1 MSLVQGVGDEVIFF
15 FLFMFL
21 LIVVLVLIT
30 LRAVSRNGPQTGERD
45 RRSVVTQVPRIGHNG
60 PDRESEDSR
69 TASAGVRRYGVPG
82 TVSDRS
88 RPTFDTTEEVPDE
101 YGASSDERGRVSKDR
116 ESLCGVASSDSRH
129 SESVTHTLNSEGR
142 GGLTRRVQDTFA
154 STHMDPSRD
163 AEEEVSTGNIW
174 EAAEIEANGQELP
187 PSHVSSTDGSR
198 NEETDKAHRSV
209 PTPASQDE
217 ETSDS
222 MRICLVH
229 FQQRTH
235 ITCSPEDT
243 LLHLAEVHFRQELG
257 DNVHARFIYCGRLLD
272 AEAALRDHHLPP
284 EAGVHIHFSN
294 AGVSHSA
301 QAMGT
306 DPADLDISALFLP
319 MLGLVLG
326 AVWAV
331 LLWKPALFTLLTKLM
346 LYCLSFG
353 YILLLYARFGRRA
366 NVARV

>member
-1 MSLVQGVGDEVIFF
+1 MSLVQGFGDEVIFF

-30 LRAVSRNGPQTGERD
+30 LRAVSRNNGPHTGERD
-45 RRSVVTQVPRIGHNG
+45 RRSVVTQVPRIVHSGA
-60 PDRESEDSR
+60 DRVSEDSR

-82 TVSDRS
+82 TASDRS
-88 RPTFDTTEEVPDE
+88 RPTFDTTTEVSNEP
-101 YGASSDERGRVSKDR
+101 GASSDERGRVSKDR
-116 ESLCGVASSDSRH
+116 ESVRDVASNDSRH
-129 SESVTHTLNSEGR
+129 GESVTHTNGGGR
-142 GGLTRRVQDTFA
+142 GGLTRRGQDTFA
-154 STHMDPSRD
+154 STNMDPSRD

-174 EAAEIEANGQELP
+174 EAAEIEANEQKLP
-187 PSHVSSTDGSR
+187 PSRVSSTDGSSD
-198 NEETDKAHRSV
+198 ETEKTHRSV
-209 PTPASQDE
+209 PTPVSQDE

-222 MRICLVH
+222 VRICLVH

-235 ITCSPEDT
+235 ITCSPDDT

-257 DNVHARFIYCGRLLD
+257 DNVRARFIYCGRLLD

-294 AGVSHSA
+294 AGVSHS
-301 QAMGT
+301 QATGT
-306 DPADLDISALFLP
+306 DPADLDISDLFLP

>member
-30 LRAVSRNGPQTGERD
+30 LRAVSRNNAPHTGEGD
-45 RRSVVTQVPRIGHNG
+45 RRSVVTQIPRIRHSGA
-60 PDRESEDSR
+60 DRESEDSR
-69 TASAGVRRYGVPG
+69 TASAGVRRYH
-82 TVSDRS
+82 RS
-88 RPTFDTTEEVPDE
+88 RPTYDTTEGVANES
-101 YGASSDERGRVSKDR
+101 GASSGDRGRVSKDR
-116 ESLCGVASSDSRH
+116 ENLHDVASSNSRH
-129 SESVTHTLNSEGR
+129 SESVTHTNGEGR
-142 GGLTRRVQDTFA
+142 GELTRRVQDRFV
-154 STHMDPSRD
+154 STRMDPSRD

-174 EAAEIEANGQELP
+174 EAAEVETSGQELP
-187 PSHVSSTDGSR
+187 PSHVSSTDGSS
-198 NEETDKAHRSV
+198 EETVKAHRSV
-209 PTPASQDE
+209 PTPVSQDE

-235 ITCSPEDT
+235 ITCSPDDT

-257 DNVHARFIYCGRLLD
+257 YNIRARFIYCGRLLD
-272 AEAALRDHHLPP
+272 AQAALRDHHLPP

-294 AGVSHSA
+294 AGVSRS

-306 DPADLDISALFLP
+306 DPADLDISTLFLP

-331 LLWKPALFTLLTKLM
+331 LLWKPVLFTFLTKLM

-366 NVARV
+366 NLARV